1 MTSTRIAVRL
11 QPRASRDEILGW
23 REDGVLR
30 ARVKAPPVDGAAN
43 NALVQIVAKALGV
56 PRNKVMLVS
65 GVTTRNKI
73 LVVEGLTN
81 EVISE
86 RLSQL

>member
-1 MTSTRIAVRL
+1 M
-11 QPRASRDEILGW
+11 
-23 REDGVLR
+23 LR

-65 GVTTRNKI
+65 GVTARNKI
-73 LVVEGLTN
+73 LEVEGLTN

>member
-1 MTSTRIAVRL
+1 
-11 QPRASRDEILGW
+11 
-23 REDGVLR
+23 
-30 ARVKAPPVDGAAN
+30 VDGAAN

-73 LVVEGLTN
+73 LEVEGLTN